1 MKRTISLILAVML
14 IFTLCACGAQQK
26 DTLQEFLDKNG
37 ITEEQLKEKLLA
49 TPTPAPTPEPT
60 PDPTPTPAPTA
71 TPVPIQ
77 TVAPVRTPAPTST
90 PQIVVVNTPSITKNP
105 TSENVTEGGNA
116 IFVAKATGYQYIT
129 WKLIS
134 PDGRTSYYMNEAPY
148 YFSGLSVWGDGT
160 TTLTLCNC
168 PLSISGWSV
177 EATFTNAGQSVTTS
191 RAYVN
196 VSPAPR
202 AQLYASPS
210 SGYFEYSDQPIYLYA
225 ASGDQIYW
233 QLSCTNSSGYSHSGT
248 IRSGDCIYIPAIGN
262 ERYDCYLY
270 AYVVNDPSNAISC
283 SYVMDCL
290 PSFGDLDAITDSM
303 QQAINNGTFDLDT
316 NYLSDLVIPDD
327 WTPPES

>member
-1 MKRTISLILAVML
+1 MKKTVSIILVSIL
-14 IFTLCACGAQQK
+14 VLTLCACGAKQT

-37 ITEEQLKEKLLA
+37 ITEEQLKEKLL
-49 TPTPAPTPEPT
+49 E
-60 PDPTPTPAPTA
+60 TPAPTA
-71 TPVPIQ
+71 TPTPVPTATPVPIV
-77 TVAPVRTPAPTST
+77 TAAPVTPAPTAAPTST
-90 PQIVVVNTPSITKNP
+90 PQIIVVETPTITKNP

-129 WKLIS
+129 WRLIS

-148 YFSGLSVWGDGT
+148 YFSGLSIWGDGT
-160 TTLTLCNC
+160 TTLTLSNC

-177 EATFTNAGQSVTTS
+177 EASFTNNGKSATTS

-196 VSPAPR
+196 VSKAAR

-225 ASGDQIYW
+225 GSGDQIYW
-233 QLSCTNSSGYSHSGT
+233 QVSCTNSSGYNHSGT
-248 IRSGDCIYIPAIGN
+248 IRSGECVYLPAIGN

-290 PSFGDLDAITDSM
+290 PTYGEYDTTAITQSM
-303 QQAINNGTFDLDT
+303 YNALITGTYDEDT
-316 NYLSDLVIPDD
+316 NYLDDLEIPEGWND
-327 WTPPES
+327 